1 MEKQRV
7 DILLVKQGLF
17 DSREQA
23 KRAVMA
29 GEILGKNNERL
40 DKPGEKIPV
49 TTTLHMKGHKMPYV
63 SRGGLKLAKA
73 LKVFGISVKDKT
85 VLDIGSSTGGFT
97 DVMLQNGAKLSYA
110 LDVGTNQLVWQLRE
124 DPRVVVMEQTNF
136 RYSKLADFD
145 HGQPEFASIDVSF
158 ISLRLIL
165 PPLAKI
171 LIPGGEVVALIKPQF
186 EAGKEKVGKHGII
199 KDHAVHREVLEDVL
213 SFARF
218 ACAADFL
225 YFSLKVFYCFVVV
238 GLFHF
243 ITALIVSAFM
253 VEAVQYPR
261 QFLSCYFFSQRLATQ
276 IIDCPVIRYTLNF
289 RMLLPE

>member
-1 MEKQRV
+1 MKKERV
-7 DILLVKQGLF
+7 DVLLVQQGLF

-23 KRAVMA
+23 KRSVMA

-40 DKPGEKIPV
+40 DKPGQKIPV

-73 LKVFGISVKDKT
+73 LKVFNISVKDKT

-136 RYSKLADFD
+136 RYSTLDDFT

-171 LIPGGEVVALIKPQF
+171 LQMGGEVVALIKPQF
-186 EAGKEKVGKHGII
+186 EAGKEHVGKHGIVR
-199 KDHAVHREVLEDVL
+199 DHAVHRAVLEEVLQFANEDHFDVL
-213 SFARF
+213 GLDYSPIKGGQGNIEFLAHLKLTDQPGSISSTVDIDRVL
-218 ACAADFL
+218 AAAD
-225 YFSLKVFYCFVVV
+225 
-238 GLFHF
+238 
-243 ITALIVSAFM
+243 
-253 VEAVQYPR
+253 Q
-261 QFLSCYFFSQRLATQ
+261 
-276 IIDCPVIRYTLNF
+276 DLNQK
-289 RMLLPE
+289 EK

>member
-1 MEKQRV
+1 MKKERV
-7 DILLVKQGLF
+7 DVLLVQQGLF

-23 KRAVMA
+23 KRSVMA

-40 DKPGEKIPV
+40 DKPGQKIPV

-73 LKVFGISVKDKT
+73 LKVFNISVEDKT
-85 VLDIGSSTGGFT
+85 VLDIGSSTGGLT

-110 LDVGTNQLVWQLRE
+110 LDVGTNQLVWQLRA

-136 RYSKLADFD
+136 RYSTLDDFT

-171 LIPGGEVVALIKPQF
+171 LKMGGEVVALIKPQF
-186 EAGKEKVGKHGII
+186 EAGKEHVGKHGIVR
-199 KDHAVHREVLEDVL
+199 DHAVHRAVLEEVLQFANEDHFDVL
-213 SFARF
+213 GLDYSPIKGGQGNIEFLAHLKLTDQPGSISAAVDIDRVL
-218 ACAADFL
+218 AAAD
-225 YFSLKVFYCFVVV
+225 
-238 GLFHF
+238 
-243 ITALIVSAFM
+243 
-253 VEAVQYPR
+253 Q
-261 QFLSCYFFSQRLATQ
+261 
-276 IIDCPVIRYTLNF
+276 DLNQK
-289 RMLLPE
+289 EK

>member
-1 MEKQRV
+1 MMVEKQRV
-7 DILLVKQGLF
+7 DVLLVKQGLF

-73 LKVFGISVKDKT
+73 LKSFGISVKDKT

-136 RYSKLADFD
+136 RYSKPEDFT
-145 HGQPEFASIDVSF
+145 HGQPQFASIDVSF

-171 LIPGGEVVALIKPQF
+171 LPLGGEVVALIKPQF
-186 EAGKEKVGKHGII
+186 EAGREHVGKHGIVR
-199 KDHAVHREVLEDVL
+199 DPQVHRDVL
-213 SFARF
+213 QQVMGF
-218 ACAADFL
+218 ACEDHFDVLGLDFSPIKGGQGNIEFLVHLKLTDHQGTISDGVDADRVL
-225 YFSLKVFYCFVVV
+225 Q
-238 GLFHF
+238 
-243 ITALIVSAFM
+243 SAYD
-253 VEAVQYPR
+253 E
-261 QFLSCYFFSQRLATQ
+261 
-276 IIDCPVIRYTLNF
+276 LNNGK
-289 RMLLPE
+289 

>member
-1 MEKQRV
+1 MEKERV

-40 DKPGEKIPV
+40 DKPGQKIPV

-73 LKVFGISVKDKT
+73 LKVFNIDVAGKV

-136 RYSKLADFD
+136 RYSKLADFT
-145 HGQPEFASIDVSF
+145 HGRPAFASIDVSF

-165 PPLAKI
+165 PPLAGI
-171 LIPGGEVVALIKPQF
+171 LPVGGEVAALIKPQF
-186 EAGKEKVGKHGII
+186 EAGKDRVGKHGIVR
-199 KDHAVHREVLEDVL
+199 DHRVHREVLQTVL
-213 SFARF
+213 SFARDDHF
-218 ACAADFL
+218 DVLGLDFSPIKGGQGNIEFLAHLRLSDQEGTIAPTVDIDQVIAAADRE
-225 YFSLKVFYCFVVV
+225 LK
-238 GLFHF
+238 
-243 ITALIVSAFM
+243 
-253 VEAVQYPR
+253 
-261 QFLSCYFFSQRLATQ
+261 
-276 IIDCPVIRYTLNF
+276 DK
-289 RMLLPE
+289 

>member
-7 DILLVKQGLF
+7 DVLLVKQGLF

-73 LKVFGISVKDKT
+73 LKVFNIDVSGKT

-124 DPRVVVMEQTNF
+124 DSRVVVMEQTNF
-136 RYSKLADFD
+136 RYSKRADFT

-158 ISLRLIL
+158 ISLKMIL
-165 PPLAKI
+165 PPLAGI
-171 LIPGGEVVALIKPQF
+171 LVPGGEVVALIKPQF
-186 EAGKEKVGKHGII
+186 EAGREHVGKHGIV
-199 KDHAVHREVLEDVL
+199 KDHAVHRAVLEHVL
-213 SFARF
+213 SFAREDHF
-218 ACAADFL
+218 DVLDLDYSPIKGGQGNIEFLVHLRLSDTTGTLASTVNIDQVLANAD
-225 YFSLKVFYCFVVV
+225 
-238 GLFHF
+238 
-243 ITALIVSAFM
+243 A
-253 VEAVQYPR
+253 
-261 QFLSCYFFSQRLATQ
+261 
-276 IIDCPVIRYTLNF
+276 DLNKAKD
-289 RMLLPE
+289 